1 MAPPLPA
8 GALSPPTGVLAKPA
22 KQLRSSIKALDP
34 SFTQVTDAGCAAL
47 AAALESGTLPALERL
62 YLYGTPASEAAKHA
76 LMARLPARSIRLRLG
91 RGVAHPP
98 PPPLPP
104 PPFPRGT
111 T

>member
-47 AAALESGTLPALERL
+47 AAALDRGALPALKNL
-62 YLYGTPASEAAKHA
+62 YLLTSQASAAAITTVGEALESRCRVPSLENLDLK
-76 LMARLPARSIRLRLG
+76 
-91 RGVAHPP
+91 
-98 PPPLPP
+98 
-104 PPFPRGT
+104 
-111 T
+111 